1 MYAISEIHVFDRA
14 CVWPIFKV
22 PTDCGVAAA
31 RRTRATRRWNWRKS
45 STQITTWRGG
55 GGSKWPTPYAW
66 QSARSKFGSKTDAWS
81 SRKRSRPSRSSTS
94 KTKPR
99 IPKVESA
106 PIRPTHLPRPTEE
119 IENKQMTRKCKQLN
133 QIISLLP
140 PPLTPT
146 IFFFD
151 FPSIF
156 SFPFYKEQIMFFF
169 SLQIFSSCPTIPIP
183 AYLTQVCHTT
193 KASFCFVLVSFDSNI
208 IRRSAS
214 SNLLKV
220 SLVRNCLIFLSRS
233 IHYRV

>member
-140 PPLTPT
+140 PTLTPT

-151 FPSIF
+151 FPSTF

-169 SLQIFSSCPTIPIP
+169 LFKFFLPVPLSPSLHTSLKF
-183 AYLTQVCHTT
+183 ATQP
-193 KASFCFVLVSFDSNI
+193 KLLFVLF
-208 IRRSAS
+208 
-214 SNLLKV
+214 
-220 SLVRNCLIFLSRS
+220 
-233 IHYRV
+233 